1 MRNSTLVIAITAM
14 AVFTF
19 VSDYATAQ
27 SLPFHIQRSVTTLD
41 EQPLFPGCEMRS
53 ATDREKLRCS
63 EEKLEKYIQENLK
76 YPAVAKEKDFIPKV
90 VWIAATIE
98 YNGRI
103 HSPKIVQPG
112 ITDYDDSAQGVFV
125 QMMRS
130 NIKWTPGV
138 ALGKAVR
145 SEVKIAV
152 HYTWE
157 GRAKAF
163 PADSYSNEI
172 YKIVDKVPSF
182 PSCQQKGKKDEEIL
196 DCVSKSVNEFFISNM
211 VYPSYALDAGME
223 GGVEVEYVV
232 GKDSLVHNI
241 RVINDIGLSHS
252 GEINRLFNLMNEK
265 KVAWIPGEEN
275 GDRVS
280 VLMKTTVPFKIR
292 DKSRPTGTTTE
303 ISPKAFF
310 ITGTAGFEEF
320 MSIYLKRPEGRDI
333 SPCAFGVVRLKFK
346 INGQTGEATITE
358 TTDYNNLGPK
368 FQAAAATFLESTN
381 GLWNTD
387 YPNLSEKTEYS
398 LLVPFPSYSPACEN
412 VPLGYKEVL
421 YQSLEAAALT
431 DNEATFQQGMDQL
444 DKSVRLY
451 PTDNKI
457 RLLRGMALYKNGH
470 RVEGCVDLKFV
481 NKSNGDI
488 EVPKSCKN

>member
-1 MRNSTLVIAITAM
+1 MRNTTL
-14 AVFTF
+14 AVVTLTMRLFALAP
-19 VSDYATAQ
+19 DYATAQ
-27 SLPFHIQRSVTTLD
+27 SSPFHIQKVVTTLD
-41 EQPLFPGCEMRS
+41 EQPRFPGCEMRS

-76 YPAVAKEKDFIPKV
+76 YPAAAKEKDFIPKV
-90 VWIAATIE
+90 VWIAVTIE
-98 YNGRI
+98 HNGRA

-112 ITDYDDSAQGVFV
+112 IAAYDDNAQSIFV

-130 NIKWTPGV
+130 NIRWTPGV

-145 SEVKIAV
+145 SEVKLAV

-163 PADSYSNEI
+163 PADSYSNDI

-182 PSCQQKGKKDEEIL
+182 LSCQKKGKKDEEIL
-196 DCVSKSVNEFFISNM
+196 DCVSKSVNEFLVNNM
-211 VYPSYALDAGME
+211 KYPGYGLDAGME
-223 GGVEVEYVV
+223 GDVEVEYVV
-232 GKDSLVHNI
+232 GKDSMVHNV
-241 RVINDIGLSHS
+241 RVVNDIGLSHG
-252 GEINRLFNLMNEK
+252 GEINRLFCLMNEQ
-265 KVAWIPGEEN
+265 KVPWLPGEEN
-275 GDRVS
+275 GERVS
-280 VLMKTTVPFKIR
+280 VLMKTTVPFKIK
-292 DKSRPTGTTTE
+292 DKSRSLGMMTDMN
-303 ISPKAFF
+303 PKPLF
-310 ITGTAGFEEF
+310 ITGIAGFEEF
-320 MSIYLKRPEGRDI
+320 MNTYLKRPDDRGI
-333 SPCAFGVVRLKFK
+333 SPCAFGAVKLKFK
-346 INGQTGEATITE
+346 INRQTGETIITE

-368 FQAAAATFLESTN
+368 FQAAATEFLEMTN
-381 GLWNTD
+381 GLWNID
-387 YPNLSEKTEYS
+387 YPNLGEKTEYS
-398 LLVPFPSYSPACEN
+398 LLIPFPSYSAACEN

-431 DNEATFQQGMDQL
+431 DDEATFKQGMEQL

-451 PTDNKI
+451 PTDGAI

-481 NKSNGDI
+481 NKQNGDI